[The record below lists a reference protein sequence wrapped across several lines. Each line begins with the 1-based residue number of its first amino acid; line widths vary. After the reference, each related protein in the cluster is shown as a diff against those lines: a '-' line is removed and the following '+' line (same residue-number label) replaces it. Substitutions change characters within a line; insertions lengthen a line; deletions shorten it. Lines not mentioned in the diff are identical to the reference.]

1 MADVVKYV
9 EIITKVTEKLKSKF
23 NCKIYADEVLE
34 NFKKP
39 CFFIKLESINAQQ
52 TINFTQKNVSVILT
66 YFPADNQRN
75 EIHYLDIF
83 DKIESIFQ
91 CGLQL
96 QERYMHTDNISTD
109 RVGED
114 MDILQIS
121 IDFAYLEKIPSQK
134 PAAELLEEV
143 ELHMK
148 VNEREVI

>member
-9 EIITKVTEKLKSKF
+9 EIITKVTEKLKNKF

-34 NFKKP
+34 NFQKP
-39 CFFIKLESINAQQ
+39 CFFIKLESTNAQQ
-52 TINFTQKNVSVILT
+52 TINFAQKTVSVILT
-66 YFPADNQRN
+66 YFPADNQCN

-96 QERYMHTDNISTD
+96 QERYLHTDNISVD

-114 MDILQIS
+114 MDILQIT
-121 IDFAYLEKIPSQK
+121 IDFTYLERIPSQK
-134 PAAELLEEV
+134 PNAELLEEV